1 MSRRKSRYKRRM
13 QKREEKKALRTAK
26 PLDELF
32 NFHDV
37 YKYGKECCKG
47 VRWKT
52 SVQTFERH
60 LFSGTA
66 KRCKAVKNGIYRW
79 KNYNHFQLNERGKTR
94 EIDAPHIT
102 DRQIQKVLTKE
113 VLLPCYMPYMIY
125 NNGASLKNKGLLFSQ
140 KLLERDLHAHYRKYG
155 LNGWVIVT
163 DCKGFFPNADH
174 KIIKNTHLRLIDKP
188 EVRMILDSV
197 VDSSPTAVGV
207 PLGVEPSQVEM
218 IGYPYKLDAY
228 MKCQLKLGYSGH
240 YMDDYYMLIPP
251 DRNPY
256 EIVEMF
262 IDKAMKCGI
271 LINKNKT
278 HIVRFGKPFR
288 YCKTNYI
295 MTQNGRL
302 IRHGSRKTAYRA
314 IRKIK
319 RLKPKID
326 NSDITYMDLWATVQS
341 LFNYFKRKNDNGRVT
356 NFIKIFKDIYGFDC
370 RNVKEFKR
378 MDACSYIAHAKYRG
392 KTIDGN
398 EILIPRGKRLYRDKN
413 ILYYDRKPVC
423 IYRSEVARKH
433 FSKNHDGKGLTRGD
447 LTRKI
452 AYSDNRVNVNGWMQR
467 FNENQVDV
475 LTSDR
480 WKKFIN
486 PEHDVIIFTDAFFE
500 ADIFELQELNE
511 ELEGCKN
518 V

>member
-1 MSRRKSRYKRRM
+1 M
-13 QKREEKKALRTAK
+13 QRREEKRASRPVK

-66 KRCKAVKNGIYRW
+66 KRCKAVKNGTYRW

-155 LNGWVIVT
+155 FNGWVIVT

-218 IGYPYKLDAY
+218 IGYPYKLDSF
-228 MKCQLKLGYSGH
+228 MKCQLRLGCSGH

-251 DRNPY
+251 ARNPY

-278 HIVRFGKPFR
+278 HIVRFGRPFR
-288 YCKTNYI
+288 YCKTKYI
-295 MTQNGRL
+295 MTKNGRL

-319 RLKPKID
+319 RLKPKIN

-378 MDACSYIAHAKYRG
+378 MDACSYIAHTKYRG

-452 AYSDNRVNVNGWMQR
+452 AYSDNKVNVNGWMQR
-467 FNENQVDV
+467 FNEKQVDI
-475 LTSDR
+475 LTSER
-480 WKKFIN
+480 WKKFIS
-486 PEHDVIIFTDAFFE
+486 PEHDVIIFTDAFFA
-500 ADIFELQELNE
+500 ADVFELQELYE